1 MKFSVEDIEDMV
13 KNEYVE
19 NYECDIE
26 DRVGEVA
33 CNGIEC
39 RGDEGKYKAIEPH
52 FTKCGGKE
60 RCKFCVLVS
69 HIKGIHQT

>member
-1 MKFSVEDIEDMV
+1 MEIIVEDVEYMV

-19 NYECDIE
+19 NYESDIE

-33 CNGIEC
+33 CDGIEC
-39 RGDEGKYKAIEPH
+39 RGNEGEYKAIEPH
-52 FTKCGGKE
+52 FTKDREKE